1 MALLSSFNE
10 DRPVSYFRGY
20 PIYCATL
27 LTVAYGVGILFTAI
41 LEHSIDLMGL
51 FGFLPSRSILQGQVW
66 QILTWTFVNLPSFF
80 TLFSLFFLYIAAVE
94 VEKYIGRA
102 RFLTLYAI
110 LTLTPAL
117 AYTVWMFFFRDYFPI
132 IGDYYVAVGFFIAF
146 CTLYPGLQWLG
157 FLSLRWLGLISYA
170 IGALMA
176 ISQRDW
182 SALLSLTLVCLAAFG
197 YIRFLQAGLEFPSIP
212 NPFRGLRRPH
222 LRVVPKATSRSA
234 PPAELKQTDNNEMDR
249 LLDKIAKYGL
259 ASLSAKER
267 DALER
272 ARARLLE
279 KDGN

>member
-20 PIYCATL
+20 PIYCATILTIAYGIGIL
-27 LTVAYGVGILFTAI
+27 LTALFRETSVLA
-41 LEHSIDLMGL
+41 L
-51 FGFLPSRSILQGQVW
+51 FVFSPVHSILQGQLW
-66 QILTWTFVNLPSFF
+66 QIFTCTFVNLPSFF

-110 LTLTPAL
+110 LILTPVVVL
-117 AYTVWMFFFRDYFPI
+117 TGWMFLFRDSYSFD
-132 IGDYYVAVGFFIAF
+132 GDYMVSVGFFVAF

-157 FLSLRWLGLISYA
+157 FLSLKWLGIISYA
-170 IGALMA
+170 IAAAMLFG
-176 ISQRDW
+176 QHDW
-182 SALLSLTLVCLAAFG
+182 TGILNLTLVCLAAFG
-197 YIRFLQAGLEFPSIP
+197 YIRFLQSGLELPSIP
-212 NPFRGLRRPH
+212 NPFRAWRHSH
-222 LRVVPKATSRSA
+222 LRVVPKSSNRPA
-234 PPAELKQTDNNEMDR
+234 PPPEYRGGDNNEIDR

-272 ARARLLE
+272 AREKLLE
-279 KDGN
+279 KDQK